1 MFYGDPHRE
10 DLCKANS
17 AVSSGQDA
25 IAKASADVQQKPG
38 PLRNGKQLRE
48 LVQAPVA
55 QRELERVLAGRK
67 FYPITKEC

>member
-1 MFYGDPHRE
+1 VFYGDPHRE

-48 LVQAPVA
+48 LMQAPSPNCA
-55 QRELERVLAGRK
+55 LE
-67 FYPITKEC
+67 

>member
-1 MFYGDPHRE
+1 
-10 DLCKANS
+10 
-17 AVSSGQDA
+17 
-25 IAKASADVQQKPG
+25 
-38 PLRNGKQLRE
+38 